1 MIILEVD
8 NVSKYYGSKRR
19 PVTGCEHIS
28 FTAETGG
35 IYSLLGLNGAGK
47 STVLNIIAGYRR
59 PSSGEVQVCGYSMS
73 KEPIEAK
80 QHIGILYEQ
89 NPLYNA
95 MTVQD
100 FLLFTLHMRGI
111 PARRVAAA
119 LEEVLEFT
127 DLQEVYRKPIKTLS
141 KGYRQ
146 RVGLAQAIIH
156 RPQLILLDEPVSG
169 LDALQTADFE
179 KKILTL
185 SLQSAVI
192 LCTHQLDIAE
202 RLCSRH
208 ILLHK
213 GNIIAQGSRQELAET
228 LSQDCGMEILSNTPS
243 LLLSAFEFYAGIEKA
258 AFTAS
263 SQPRTSYRKNTVK
276 D

>member
-8 NVSKYYGSKRR
+8 NISKYYGSKRL
-19 PVTGCEHIS
+19 PITGCEHIS

-47 STVLNIIAGYRR
+47 STILSIIAGYRR
-59 PSSGEVQVCGYSMS
+59 PTSGSVQVCGYDME
-73 KEPIEAK
+73 KEPLEAK

-100 FLLFTLHMRGI
+100 FLLFTLQMRGI
-111 PARRVAAA
+111 PAHRFTAA

-127 DLQEVYRKPIKTLS
+127 DLQEVFRKPIKTLS

-213 GNIIAQGSRQELAET
+213 GNIIAKGSRQELAET
-228 LSQDCGMEILSNTPS
+228 LSQDCGMEIPSGAPS
-243 LLLSAFEFYAGIEKA
+243 LLLSAFQFYAGLEKS
-258 AFTAS
+258 AFTSAGHKH
-263 SQPRTSYRKNTVK
+263 PEKNTAQ

>member
-1 MIILEVD
+1 MIILELD
-8 NVSKYYGSKRR
+8 NVSKYYGTKRR
-19 PVTGCEHIS
+19 PIIGCEGIG

-47 STVLNIIAGYRR
+47 STILNIIAGYRR
-59 PSSGEVQVCGYSMS
+59 PTSGSVRICGYEMTT
-73 KEPIEAK
+73 EPLEAK

-89 NPLYNA
+89 NPLYSA
-95 MTVQD
+95 MTVRD
-100 FLLFTLHMRGI
+100 FLLFTLQMRGI
-111 PARRVAAA
+111 PVHRFSSA

-127 DLQEVYRKPIKTLS
+127 DLQEVFRKPIKTLS

-156 RPQLILLDEPVSG
+156 RPKLILLDEPVSG
-169 LDALQTADFE
+169 LDAVQTADFE

-213 GNIIAQGSRQELAET
+213 GRIIAKGSRQDLAQA
-228 LSQDCGMEILSNTPS
+228 LYHDCGIEISSSSPS
-243 LLLSAFEFYAGIEKA
+243 LLLSAFQFYAGIEKKE
-258 AFTAS
+258 FTSAV
-263 SQPRTSYRKNTVK
+263 YRQREKNTVR